1 MRILNAYEKLRMK
14 KCALNAHYC
23 ALNAVHL
30 TKQSLAK
37 LKKNPGKIPLEVLKQ
52 AKNIEDLEN
61 LHSKFIVLF
70 VDKAS

>member
-1 MRILNAYEKLRMK
+1 MEKLDEWK
-14 KCALNAHYC
+14 VKLLCKL
-23 ALNAVHL
+23 
-30 TKQSLAK
+30 KQSLAK